1 MRLTT
6 IDEDEADL
14 ARVLASLDA
23 SLWKDITLCLYEVSP
38 LCHINDAP
46 FLVELIG
53 DLDDQGNVLERTEEL
68 EPLPADLNPITHIDD
83 LEEWTEVI
91 VFFFW

>member
-38 LCHINDAP
+38 LCHTSNVPSLA
-46 FLVELIG
+46 ELTG
-53 DLDDQGNVLERTEEL
+53 DMDDQENALDRTEEL
-68 EPLPADLNPITHIDD
+68 EPLLTDLDPITHIDD
-83 LEEWTEVI
+83 LE
-91 VFFFW
+91 